1 MIYKDSDQ
9 VYFEVVEEHFSPRTF
24 ETLKRSELAVM
35 WILASTELRINHVS
49 HHAKANEV
57 YFFTEFDLV
66 ELVSTTHARFIRFNR
81 AFYCIL
87 DHDHEVGCKGLLY
100 FGASS
105 TPQIQLVDKSLE
117 VMEKV
122 WPLLLLEMES
132 NDNLQLEMLQM
143 MLKRILILC
152 TRVLKQQESLNQVP
166 TDELDIIRSF
176 NFLVESNFKK
186 HHDVNAYARLLY
198 KSPKTLANTF
208 KKVNKPSPS
217 QFIKERLITEAK
229 HLLAHSE
236 LSISEIGYDLGYKD
250 VQSFSR
256 FFRTHS
262 SMSPLQYR
270 ENSSRE

>member
-1 MIYKDSDQ
+1 VIYQDSDQ
-9 VYFEVVEEHFSPRTF
+9 AYFEVVEEYFSPRTF

-35 WILASTELRINHVS
+35 WVLAPTELRINHVT
-49 HHAKANEV
+49 HQAKINEV
-57 YFFTEFDLV
+57 FFFTEFDLV
-66 ELVSTTHARFIRFNR
+66 ELVSSTHARFIRFNR

-100 FGASS
+100 FGSSS

-152 TRVLKQQESLNQVP
+152 TRVLKQQESLNEVP

-176 NFLVESNFKK
+176 NFLVESHFKK
-186 HHDVNAYARLLY
+186 HHDVNAYARLLF

-208 KKVNKPSPS
+208 KKANKPSPS
-217 QFIKERLITEAK
+217 QYIKDRIATEAK
-229 HLLAHSE
+229 HLLAHSD
-236 LSISEIGYDLGYKD
+236 LSISEVGYELGYKD

-256 FFRTHS
+256 FFRTQTTI
-262 SMSPLQYR
+262 SPLQYR
-270 ENSSRE
+270 ENPLRE